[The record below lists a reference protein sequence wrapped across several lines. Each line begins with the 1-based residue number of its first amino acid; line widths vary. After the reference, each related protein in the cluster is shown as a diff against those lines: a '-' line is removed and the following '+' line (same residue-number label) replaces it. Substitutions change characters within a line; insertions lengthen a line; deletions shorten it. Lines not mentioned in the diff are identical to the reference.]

1 MNRKG
6 FTLVELLATITIL
19 GILATISVVAVGG
32 IIHKSKV
39 EYYRTLKNTVESA
52 ARDYYNDHRILLPE
66 TTTDSREVT
75 VQTLMDN
82 KYMTSFKDT
91 KKNDCNKNSSKVKV
105 TRVSLDNYKYEVT
118 LVCSA
123 KDQGLID
130 EAK

>member
-6 FTLVELLATITIL
+6 FTLVEILGTITIL
-19 GILATISVVAVGG
+19 GIISSIA
-32 IIHKSKV
+32 IISITRILYNAKV
-39 EYYRTLKNTVESA
+39 EYYKSLESTVESA